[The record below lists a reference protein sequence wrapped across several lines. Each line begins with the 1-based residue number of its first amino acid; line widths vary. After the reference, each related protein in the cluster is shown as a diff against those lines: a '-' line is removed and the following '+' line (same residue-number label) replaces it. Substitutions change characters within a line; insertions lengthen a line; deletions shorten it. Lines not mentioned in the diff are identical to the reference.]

1 MNLDLTNKNALV
13 CGSTAGI
20 GKATAMILAK
30 LGATITLVARNE
42 SKLKETLIEL
52 PHDKGQKHNYFV
64 ADFNDPKTVA
74 EKVKLAVSD
83 KIIHILIN
91 NTGGPKGGPIISAE
105 IEEFEKAFSMHL
117 ICNQI
122 LVQAVVPGMKTADYG
137 RIINIISTS
146 VKQPIDNLGV
156 SNTIRGAVA
165 SWSKTLANELG
176 QFGITVNN
184 VLPGFTATGRLED
197 VVENAAKRL
206 NKSEKEASEQMRN
219 SVPAR
224 RFAQPG
230 EVASAVAFLAS
241 EAASYINGVN
251 LPVDGGRTKSS

>member
-20 GKATAMILAK
+20 GKASAIQLAK
-30 LGATITLVARNE
+30 LGATVTLVARDE
-42 SKLKETLIEL
+42 AKLRETLIEL
-52 PHDKGQKHNYFV
+52 PHDKGQKHNYYV
-64 ADFNDPKTVA
+64 ADFSNPEQVR
-74 EKVKLAVSD
+74 EKANIAVSN
-83 KIIHILIN
+83 KTIHILIN
-91 NTGGPKGGPIISAE
+91 NTGGPKGGPMFSAE
-105 IEEFEKAFSMHL
+105 PEDFEKAFSMHL

-122 LVQAVVPGMKTADYG
+122 LVQAVVPGMKDADYG

-146 VKQPIDNLGV
+146 VKQPIDGLGV

-176 QFGITVNN
+176 QYGITVNN
-184 VLPGFTATGRLED
+184 VLPGFTATDRLED
-197 VVENAAKRL
+197 IVANSAK
-206 NKSEKEASEQMRN
+206 KMDKTEKEASDSMKN
-219 SVPAR
+219 LVPAK

-230 EVASAVAFLAS
+230 EIANAVAFLAS

-251 LPVDGGRTKSS
+251 LPVDGGRTKSL